1 VILCPVKKLSKLKD
15 TWRKTTMQTSQ
26 SSTQTYTLGYTSK
39 ETQRLLT
46 QGQLLNPF
54 TKRMLEDAGITTGM
68 KVLDLGCGP
77 GDVSLLAADL
87 VGETGQV
94 LGVDANPAVLEVAR
108 ARAQAAGL
116 NNVSFQAGNI
126 NELALDQDYDAIVG
140 RLILL
145 YLPERVAVL
154 RRLLAHL
161 RPGGVVAFHEF
172 DLDPQANNAYPSSAL
187 WDQYWPWITQAFE
200 RTGSELRMALKL
212 PSTFVEVGL
221 PAPQLRYEAAVGFGP
236 ESAVYEVL
244 VEVTRSVLPLLV
256 KFGIATAEEVDIDTL
271 LERFRAENIA
281 QPRVMRM
288 PVTIAAWANKN

>member
-1 VILCPVKKLSKLKD
+1 
-15 TWRKTTMQTSQ
+15 MQTPT
-26 SSTQTYTLGYTSK
+26 SSIQTYTLGYTPQ

-46 QGQLLNPF
+46 QGQLLKTF
-54 TKRMLEDAGITTGM
+54 TQHMLKDAGITTGM

-94 LGVDANPAVLEVAR
+94 LGVDANPTVLELAR

-116 NNVSFQAGNI
+116 KQVTFRASNI
-126 NELALDQDYDAIVG
+126 NELVLDQDYDAIVG

-145 YLPERVAVL
+145 YIPERAAVL

-161 RPGGVVAFHEF
+161 RPGGVVAFQEY
-172 DLDPQANNAYPSSAL
+172 DLDPEAHNVYPFSPL
-187 WDQYWPWITQAFE
+187 WDQYWPWVKQAFE
-200 RTGSELRMALKL
+200 CSGAELRMGLKL
-212 PSTFVEVGL
+212 PGTFVDAGL
-221 PAPQLRYEAAVGFGP
+221 PTPQLRYEAAIGFGP
-236 ESAVYEVL
+236 DSAVYEVL

-271 LERFRAENIA
+271 LERFRAENIS
-281 QPRVMRM
+281 QPRFIRM
-288 PVTIAAWANKN
+288 PAMIAAWAHKN

>member
-1 VILCPVKKLSKLKD
+1 
-15 TWRKTTMQTSQ
+15 MQTSQ
-26 SSTQTYTLGYTSK
+26 LSTQTYTLGYTSK

-54 TKRMLEDAGITTGM
+54 TQRMLKDAGITTGM

-77 GDVSLLAADL
+77 GDVSLLAAEL

-94 LGVDANPAVLEVAR
+94 LGVDANPPILELAR

-126 NELALDQDYDAIVG
+126 NELTLDQDYDAIIG

-145 YLPERVAVL
+145 YLPERVALL

-172 DLDPQANNAYPSSAL
+172 DLDPQAHYVYPPSPL
-187 WDQYWPWITQAFE
+187 DNQVWPWIVQAFE
-200 RTGSELRMALKL
+200 RTGAELRMGPKL

-271 LERFRAENIA
+271 LERFRAENIG
-281 QPRVMRM
+281 QPRFSHL
-288 PVTIAAWANKN
+288 PPIIAAWARKN